1 MRRAMVLPLAL
12 VVALALGLV
21 GGVFIGNAYAAGKGA
36 PQAAAA
42 TPPET
47 QAVVNQYLGILDS
60 GMASSDCD
68 FSGLSAVYAPDA
80 RVTASGGPFA
90 PGGPF
95 GAGNAYGAQEFDG
108 IQAITGFYTKLCMVL
123 HHAGLAAP
131 SWSQDAGFLL
141 NPTVLNSYEH
151 VSNGGHTIGRCMHAF
166 TVRGNHIVS
175 LDWAVYQ

>member
-1 MRRAMVLPLAL
+1 MRRAVVLPLFL
-12 VVALALGLV
+12 VLALAIGAA
-21 GGVFIGNAYAAGKGA
+21 GGFFASNAFAAGK
-36 PQAAAA
+36 PVAAAT

-47 QAVVNQYLGILDS
+47 QAVVNNYLSILDT
-60 GMASSDCD
+60 GMASSACD
-68 FSGLSAVYAPDA
+68 FSGLAAVYAPDA

-95 GAGNAYGAQEFDG
+95 GAGNAYSAQEFDG
-108 IQAITGFYTKLCMVL
+108 LQAITGFYTKLCMVL

-151 VSNGGHTIGRCMHAF
+151 VSNGGHTLGRCMHAF
-166 TVRGNHIVS
+166 TVRGNQIVS

>member
-1 MRRAMVLPLAL
+1 MRRAVVVSLAL
-12 VVALALGLV
+12 AVALAIGVV
-21 GGVFIGNAYAAGKGA
+21 GGAFVGSAYVAGKSA

-47 QAVVNQYLGILDS
+47 QKIVNEYLTILDT
-60 GMASSDCD
+60 GMASSACD
-68 FSGLSAVYAPDA
+68 FSRLSTVYAAGA

-95 GAGNAYGAQEFDG
+95 GPGNAYGAQEFDG
-108 IQAITGFYTKLCMVL
+108 IQAITGFYTKLCNVL
-123 HHAGLAAP
+123 HHVGLAAP
-131 SWSQDAGFLL
+131 SWSQEAGFLL
-141 NPTVLNSYEH
+141 NPTVLNSYER
-151 VSNGGHTIGRCMHAF
+151 VSNAGHTLGRCMHAF

>member
-1 MRRAMVLPLAL
+1 MRRILVPLAL
-12 VVALALGLV
+12 VVALAIGLV
-21 GGVFIGNAYAAGKGA
+21 GGVVIGNPFTAGKS
-36 PQAAAA
+36 AAAA
-42 TPPET
+42 PPET

-68 FSGLSAVYAPDA
+68 FSRLSTVYASDA

-95 GAGNAYGAQEFDG
+95 GAGNGYGAQEFDG
-108 IQAITGFYTKLCMVL
+108 AQAITGFYTKLCMVL

-131 SWSQDAGFLL
+131 SWTQDAGFLL
-141 NPTVLNSYEH
+141 NPTILNSYEH
-151 VSNGGHTIGRCMHAF
+151 VSNAGHTIGRCMHAF